1 MKQGC
6 RQTGLA
12 IMYMEVSG
20 EILIANGASQGG
32 GEKKKKKEIG
42 FSTEMEKH
50 LQKKQRRGKGSV
62 EGPWSSGPAQKASG
76 HRQAK
81 VVSAL
86 HGAAM

>member
-1 MKQGC
+1 MGK
-6 RQTGLA
+6 
-12 IMYMEVSG
+12 
-20 EILIANGASQGG
+20 
-32 GEKKKKKEIG
+32 KKKKKEIG